1 MNKGVPV
8 NCPACNKELSPV
20 TDTDGVTRY
29 FCNCIGFYRSV
40 IEVIPPA
47 LVEITAPAK
56 GVKQK

>member
-1 MNKGVPV
+1 M

-20 TDTDGVTRY
+20 TDTNGVTRY
-29 FCNCIGFYRSV
+29 SCDCIGFYRSV

-47 LVEITAPAK
+47 LVETTAPAK